1 MPIQIMNLLMTQ
13 LKMRNPQ
20 MFQML
25 EKAQQNKSNP
35 MELFK
40 QVTSKYTPEQMNNL
54 INVAKQYGVPDD
66 IINQING
73 INAK

>member
-1 MPIQIMNLLMTQ
+1 
-13 LKMRNPQ
+13 

-25 EKAQQNKSNP
+25 EKAQQSKNNP

-40 QVTSKYTPEQMNNL
+40 QVTNKYTPEQMQNL
-54 INVAKQYGVPDD
+54 MNTARQYGVPDD
-66 IINQING
+66 VIKQINNG